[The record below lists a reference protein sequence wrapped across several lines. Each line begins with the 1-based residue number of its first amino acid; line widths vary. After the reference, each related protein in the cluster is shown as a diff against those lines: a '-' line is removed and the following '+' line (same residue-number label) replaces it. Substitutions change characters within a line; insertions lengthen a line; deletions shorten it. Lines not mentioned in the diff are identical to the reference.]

1 MGAVWKEAAETSMRA
16 PLGRETKCGEEALS
30 NIEAA
35 AGSRTRTGRK
45 HVLSVDADRSREGTT
60 DA

>member
-1 MGAVWKEAAETSMRA
+1 MRA

-30 NIEAA
+30 NVEAA